1 MTTSETTSPRSEL
14 TTGEAAKKLGLS
26 IREVRA
32 LCEAGELRFRWSRA
46 HRVSED
52 VRGRELRG
60 HRWID
65 PASVDTYAVHL
76 RRVAREESE
85 VVHRNS

>member
-1 MTTSETTSPRSEL
+1 M
-14 TTGEAAKKLGLS
+14 TTGEAAAKLGLTVK
-26 IREVRA
+26 EVRT

-52 VRGRELRG
+52 VRGHKLRG

-65 PASVDTYAVHL
+65 PASVDTYAAHL
-76 RRVAREESE
+76 REVARRESE
-85 VVHRNS
+85 VVHGKP